1 VALLEFL
8 AAAAGTR
15 VVAPDLL
22 HGVAHRRL
30 RLVVMMLA
38 VRAVN
43 VTGSTVDM
51 FMGVVVLTIRA
62 VDVRLSHGAIP

>member
-1 VALLEFL
+1 
-8 AAAAGTR
+8 
-15 VVAPDLL
+15 
-22 HGVAHRRL
+22 
-30 RLVVMMLA
+30 MMLA